1 LASCCT
7 ASTGLTARLN
17 ASPSGFGINFE
28 LFQRRFTTSERAW
41 PKLSA
46 LPFAKNREQPTEG
59 DFMRAF
65 NPELAIAS
73 DAATGWDTFVATPT
87 LPSTPSVTLSLV
99 VAQLGPAHEAQFLDL
114 HLGLDNASRV
124 ARFGHAMDD
133 ASLIAYGKG
142 TLSTAAFT
150 AGAFVDGTLRGV
162 VEVFEGNGGVSKIAF
177 AVHQDWRR
185 RGFGFA
191 LLTAAR
197 EWAQRSGVT
206 TLRLAMSRSNWPI
219 RNLAEKVGARFD
231 LSLDE
236 IRADIP
242 VTKRHCSLAAAHLEE
257 IYT

>member
-65 NPELAIAS
+65 NRELAIES
-73 DAATGWDTFVATPT
+73 DAATVWDTFAATAA
-87 LPSTPSVTLSLV
+87 LPSTRSVTPSCV
-99 VAQLGPAHEAQFLDL
+99 VAQLGPGHEAQFLEL
-114 HLGLDNASRV
+114 QIGLDSASRV
-124 ARFGHAMDD
+124 ARFGQAMDD
-133 ASLIAYGKG
+133 ASLTAYCKG
-142 TLSTAAFT
+142 TLSTAAFI
-150 AGAFVDGTLRGV
+150 AGVFVDGTLRGV
-162 VEVFEGNGGVSKIAF
+162 VEVFEGNGGVCKIAL

-185 RGFGFA
+185 RGFGLA